1 MIIGLGLFRH
11 LTFWQETFRHGH
23 FITVFFWAWVLFSSA
38 DIPANENYV
47 SKDIPAL
54 GYYSTGTFLHRY
66 ISVQCQ
72 NVLVLKLPYCCA
84 WCRNILVLKCTHALM
99 SRDEKSPCQ
108 KVPVPK
114 YPCAEKSMWRKI
126 PERKSPL
133 AKMSMETKCLYV
145 HSPICQNVL
154 LTKR

>member
-1 MIIGLGLFRH
+1 MGVTTPIMDLNLSFIHDYRIGLISAPDI
-11 LTFWQETFRHGH
+11 LTR
-23 FITVFFWAWVLFSSA
+23 

-54 GYYSTGTFLHRY
+54 GYYSTGTFLQRY

-145 HSPICQNVL
+145 HSPICQNVH
-154 LTKR
+154 LTKC

>member
-1 MIIGLGLFRH
+1 MNGIKMGVTTPIMDLNLSFIHDYRIGLISAPNI
-11 LTFWQETFRHGH
+11 LTRDISTRTFHQ
-23 FITVFFWAWVLFSSA
+23 FFLARVLFSSA

-114 YPCAEKSMWRKI
+114 YPCAEKSM
-126 PERKSPL
+126 
-133 AKMSMETKCLYV
+133 
-145 HSPICQNVL
+145 
-154 LTKR
+154 